1 MNDFSLV
8 VAELVG
14 APATT
19 TGLFGFLGAVIGALL
34 LWRFAAGRVA
44 FPGSIGASPTFADFR
59 IDGYRIHPENTA
71 ARRWIGNFDGSA
83 DLDRLS
89 AWFPGDAEALA
100 GHLVRLEAEGKP
112 FRALV
117 DHVDGRAFEL
127 VGAPVG
133 GEAALR
139 IAEASD
145 ANRALAAARRECAE
159 LRRENARL
167 HEVLDTAPVLMWRRE
182 ADDTLSWGN
191 LSYLALS
198 GSDGATAPPRE
209 LRGGVE
215 PKHGPNDVDAARKVT
230 GRQCFFDAH
239 TGERRWY
246 EVRRAPAE
254 DGGEI
259 GYAIDAAPIISA
271 EATLRRFVE
280 TLTETFAHLKIG
292 LAIFDRE
299 RRLGLFNPAFSELMR
314 LDPAW
319 LAGRPGLSDV
329 LGRLREAQMLPEQS
343 DFPAWRKRLI
353 DLFQNP
359 EAADHQDIWRLPGD
373 VTIRVL
379 ARPHPQGALA
389 FLFEDISETM
399 SLEERYRT
407 EAQMRRATMDRLEE
421 GLAVFGPDG
430 VTRFANPSFN
440 AIWGFQ
446 PGAEGEIV
454 RVGEVIARCAALAEK
469 TGDWARLKEFVTG
482 GDSRGAWAGRFRLL
496 DGRMLRGRFAPL
508 PDGSTLTAFLDVT
521 DTERVAAALRDRND
535 ALVAAD
541 EIRMTLIEQIASG
554 LQAPLIT
561 LAESGQALS
570 ENRDGF
576 LNSEQQTSADAI
588 VVAAAEIVD
597 ALRGGANLASAQI
610 GAAALTDGSVDLRD
624 ALESVL
630 SHIRKSVEAHDVR
643 LVVDFHE
650 NVGDVS
656 GDGARVRQILFNLI
670 TDAARRCTPGD
681 TVEAGAAR
689 RGDMVEIW
697 TYEPYPAN
705 APPPKLKGL
714 AHGLVKRFAE
724 LHKGW
729 VTVTVD
735 PPERPGELARLVVTC
750 ALPATARRSIA
761 VA

>member
-1 MNDFSLV
+1 MYDLSQVFGNL
-8 VAELVG
+8 
-14 APATT
+14 
-19 TGLFGFLGAVIGALL
+19 TGMSAASTALFGFLGAIIGSLA
-34 LWRFAAGRVA
+34 LWRLSGGRSRPLSLSKTASSLAA
-44 FPGSIGASPTFADFR
+44 FK
-59 IDGYRIHPENTA
+59 IDGYSLHPQNNT
-71 ARRWIGNFDGSA
+71 ARRWIGNFDAAA

-100 GHLVRLEAEGKP
+100 ANLVRLEAEGKP
-112 FRALV
+112 FRALA
-117 DHVDGRAFEL
+117 DHVNGRAFEL
-127 VGAPVG
+127 IGAPSG
-133 GEAALR
+133 GEATLR

-167 HEVLDTAPVLMWRRE
+167 NEVLDTAPILMWRRE
-182 ADDTLSWGN
+182 QDDALSWGN

-198 GSDGATAPPRE
+198 GSDGASAPPRE
-209 LRGGVE
+209 LRGGAE
-215 PKHGPNDVDAARKVT
+215 PKPGTDAVGAVRKVS

-319 LAGRPGLSDV
+319 LAGRPDLSGV
-329 LGRLREAQMLPEQS
+329 LGRLRESQMLPEQH
-343 DFPAWRKRLI
+343 DFPSWRKQLL
-353 DLFQNP
+353 DLFENP

-373 VTIRVL
+373 ITIRVL

-399 SLEERYRT
+399 SLEERFRT

-430 VTRFANPSFN
+430 MTQFANPSFN

-446 PGAEGEIV
+446 PGADGASA
-454 RVGEVIARCAALAEK
+454 RAGEVIAKCAALAEK
-469 TGDWARLKEFVTG
+469 SADWTRLKEFVTG
-482 GDSRGAWAGRFRLL
+482 GDSRSAWAGRFRLL
-496 DGRMLRGRFAPL
+496 DGRLLRGRFAPL
-508 PDGSTLTAFLDVT
+508 PDGSTLTVFLDVT
-521 DTERVAAALRDRND
+521 DTERVAIALRDRND

-541 EIRMTLIEQIASG
+541 EIRMTLVEQIASG
-554 LQAPLIT
+554 LQTPLVT
-561 LAESGQALS
+561 VAERGLALS

-576 LNSEQQTSADAI
+576 LRPDQQIDADAI
-588 VVAAAEIVD
+588 VAAAGEIMD

-610 GAAALTDGSVDLRD
+610 GAVALTDESVDVRD
-624 ALESVL
+624 ALDSVL

-643 LVVDFHE
+643 LEVDFHE
-650 NVGDVS
+650 EVGDVS

-689 RGDMVEIW
+689 RGEMVEIW
-697 TYEPYPAN
+697 TREPYPPN
-705 APPPKLKGL
+705 APPPQLEGL

-724 LHKGW
+724 MHQGW
-729 VTVTVD
+729 VSVTVD
-735 PPERPGELARLVVTC
+735 APAAPGDLAGLVVTC
-750 ALPATARRSIA
+750 ALPATVRRDTA